1 MSQRKAQ
8 NDYQKII
15 RSLSDRIVEAQTPI
29 RVLDA
34 IKWDDGIRQDFLKG
48 RGKHAPKVDR
58 GYYDS
63 RPLAFDASAKKQEF
77 QNIERDITRQLGQF
91 NPVGQ
96 IMRRM
101 CKEYRMVIR
110 MLEARG
116 TPDLG
121 LISQELYGSA
131 SDAFH
136 AGDPTLADLGLM
148 LSDYLNNIADRGDL
162 KDEPKTLT
170 AKEVVPI
177 LQARL
182 NTVFGEEEGT
192 IRVFESDGIVADAAA
207 GADYIKV
214 RADAL
219 FNERDVRA
227 LEVHE
232 GLVHVG
238 TTLNGLSQPICTFL
252 AKGPPSSTVT
262 QEGLAILMEVIAFAS
277 YPTRLRKLTNR
288 TRAIHM
294 AEEGAD
300 FLDVFHFYRE
310 QGYSLEDSYQNAS
323 RVFRGSTPD
332 GLPFTKDLSYLKGF
346 ILIYNYIQLAV
357 RKGKLE
363 QIPPA
368 VLRQD
373 HPGRH
378 AHPAPTGGR
387 GPGGAAEV
395 PAAAVPRPQ
404 RAVGLDVLLE
414 LPQSP
419 QPGPHRSG
427 LREHPLTV
435 PRRAGLSRCARAVG
449 RQARRTAMASH
460 ELDYR
465 ILGESMQTVEIELDP
480 GETVIAE
487 AGAMNYMTGDI
498 RFTARMGDGSD
509 GSLLGKLW
517 SAGKRK
523 LGGES
528 VFMTHFTNEGQGKQ
542 HVAFAAPYPGSVVAV
557 DLDDVGGRLFCQKDS
572 FLCAAYGTRVGIAFT
587 KRLGAGFFGGEG
599 FILQKLEGDG
609 LVFVHAGGTLIRRQ
623 LNGETLRV
631 DTGCLVAFT
640 DGIDYDVQLAGGL
653 KSMLFGGEGLLLTT
667 LKGSGTVWLQSL
679 PFSRL
684 AGRIYDATFRA
695 REEVRTNNG

>member
-1 MSQRKAQ
+1 MAR
-8 NDYQKII
+8 NTTENEYHNTI
-15 RSLSDRIVEAQTPI
+15 RTLSSRLVEAQTPI

-34 IKWDDGIRQDFLKG
+34 IKWDDNIRQGFIKAKG
-48 RGKHAPKVDR
+48 KEMPAVDR
-58 GYYDS
+58 SYYDS
-63 RPLAFDASAKKQEF
+63 RPLSFDSTAKKLEF

-116 TPDLG
+116 TADFG
-121 LISQELYGSA
+121 LISQELYGAA

-148 LSDYLNNIADRGDL
+148 LSDYLNNIAARGDL
-162 KDEPKTLT
+162 EDEPKTLT
-170 AKEVVPI
+170 AKDAVGM
-177 LQARL
+177 LQERLAR
-182 NTVFGEEEGT
+182 VFGDDT

-300 FLDVFHFYRE
+300 FLQVYEFYRE
-310 QGYSLEDSYQNAS
+310 QGFSLEESYGNAS
-323 RVFRGSTPD
+323 RAFRGSTPT

-363 QIPPA
+363 QIPLLFCGKTTLEDMRT
-368 VLRQD
+368 LRQ
-373 HPGRH
+373 
-378 AHPAPTGGR
+378 
-387 GPGGAAEV
+387 
-395 PAAAVPRPQ
+395 
-404 RAVGLDVLLE
+404 L
-414 LPQSP
+414 
-419 QPGPHRSG
+419 
-427 LREHPLTV
+427 
-435 PRRAGLSRCARAVG
+435 
-449 RQARRTAMASH
+449 
-460 ELDYR
+460 
-465 ILGESMQTVEIELDP
+465 
-480 GETVIAE
+480 
-487 AGAMNYMTGDI
+487 
-498 RFTARMGDGSD
+498 
-509 GSLLGKLW
+509 
-517 SAGKRK
+517 
-523 LGGES
+523 
-528 VFMTHFTNEGQGKQ
+528 
-542 HVAFAAPYPGSVVAV
+542 V
-557 DLDDVGGRLFCQKDS
+557 D
-572 FLCAAYGTRVGIAFT
+572 
-587 KRLGAGFFGGEG
+587 E
-599 FILQKLEGDG
+599 G
-609 LVFVHAGGTLIRRQ
+609 LVTPPKYLPPQFRD
-623 LNGETLRV
+623 LNALSAWMCFSNFLNHLSLDRIE
-631 DTGCLVAFT
+631 A
-640 DGIDYDVQLAGGL
+640 DYANIL
-653 KSMLFGGEGLLLTT
+653 
-667 LKGSGTVWLQSL
+667 
-679 PFSRL
+679 
-684 AGRIYDATFRA
+684 
-695 REEVRTNNG
+695 